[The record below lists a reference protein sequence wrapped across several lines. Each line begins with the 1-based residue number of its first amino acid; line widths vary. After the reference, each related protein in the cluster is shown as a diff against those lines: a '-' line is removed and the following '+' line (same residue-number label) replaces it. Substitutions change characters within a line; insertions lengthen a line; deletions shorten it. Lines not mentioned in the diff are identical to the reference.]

1 MKIVIAE
8 PKTGKSYQTEIDD
21 NKSKPL
27 YGIRIG
33 KEIDGSLVGLIG
45 YKLVVTGGTDKDG
58 FPMRTDVH
66 GTERKK
72 ILIAGGTGL
81 IKTKKGLRKKKTVR
95 GNVIS
100 EAIAQINVAVKTQG
114 NKTIPETLG
123 IEPKEEKKKE
133 GEDTSKQ

>member
-66 GTERKK
+66 GTLPP
-72 ILIAGGTGL
+72 II
-81 IKTKKGLRKKKTVR
+81 
-95 GNVIS
+95 
-100 EAIAQINVAVKTQG
+100 
-114 NKTIPETLG
+114 G
-123 IEPKEEKKKE
+123 IEPQEEKKKE